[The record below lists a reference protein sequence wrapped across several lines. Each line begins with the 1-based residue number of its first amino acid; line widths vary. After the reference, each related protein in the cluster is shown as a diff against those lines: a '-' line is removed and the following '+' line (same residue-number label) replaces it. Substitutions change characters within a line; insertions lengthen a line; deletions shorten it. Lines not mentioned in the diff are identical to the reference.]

1 MVVPGGRAGR
11 RLREML
17 IQLAGARDWGIF
29 PPLIT
34 TAGNLPE
41 LLYMQKRPLASNL
54 TQHLAW
60 AEVLRTHDPVAL
72 RHLIARLPEADSVT
86 RWLPLGKLL
95 ANQHRVLAADSLNFD
110 DVLRHGA
117 TLSDF
122 QEHDRWQVMADV
134 RRRYLELLDQHEL
147 WDRQTARLFAI
158 DNQECRIDKTL
169 LLVGTVDLNRATRE
183 MLDQVADRV
192 TCLIF
197 APESAASRFDA
208 HGCLVADAW
217 QEVEIPVEPRHLM
230 RVELATQQGQA
241 AVFCLSDP
249 AAAVVGRSSGDAQR
263 SLAEQYSGEQ
273 ISIGVPDER
282 LVPSI
287 EGAFAAAGL
296 RTRYG
301 PGASI
306 QRSGVYRLLTSIKEY
321 LAGQETTAFASLV
334 RHPDAADWLAR
345 QIGPSSNWLAEL
357 DQFIV
362 GMLPA
367 EISSDSVR
375 RPEGV
380 SATVIEL
387 VAAVERWLAP
397 LTGIARAA
405 SGEVARLR
413 PLKTQ
418 TLKSWSELIGEVVAA
433 IFEGHSIDKRS
444 ASGRALMEL
453 AGALSGLDEIPD
465 PLQPQVTSVEA
476 IGLLLEQLGTTT
488 IPAEPDP
495 SAVELLGWLELP
507 LDDAPVLIVTS
518 VNETLVPETIN
529 EDLFL
534 PDRLRR
540 DLGLEDNRRRYAR
553 DAYALTL
560 MLHSREHLRL
570 LVPRMDS
577 EGNPLLP
584 SRLLMAVPLDELPG
598 RCDYLFAEADD
609 LPRVVPDESAGESIS
624 SAAAASSTRLDEP
637 TSSSPWYVPEARAGD
652 FQLTRISVTD
662 FRTYLQSPYDYYLQ
676 AVEGIEEIEAESNEL
691 TAFQFGLLAHEAL
704 KQFGSNPRHRD
715 LTNAVKLADAL
726 NLYLDQ
732 AIIEQLADPT
742 MPAVQLQ
749 LRQLRRRLERF
760 AIEQAQVRSE
770 GWEIT
775 YVEAQPESP
784 AQLVVDGVPVELR
797 GRIDRI
803 DYHPD
808 REIWRV
814 WDYKTGDKATDPDK
828 AHRKQ
833 DDWCDLQLPLYR
845 NICRELGIEG
855 PIELGYICLSKSPQE
870 AIFRVAPWTEE
881 QLRSADE
888 KADWVVRQIRRGI
901 FPRSEGYSSREWSP
915 SHAIHLLGVLD

>member
-1 MVVPGGRAGR
+1 
-11 RLREML
+11 ML
-17 IQLAGARDWGIF
+17 IQLAGSRDWGIF

-41 LLYMQKRPLASNL
+41 LLYTQKRPLASNL

-60 AEVLRTHDPVAL
+60 AEVLRTHDPAAL

-86 RWLPLGKLL
+86 RWLSLGKLL
-95 ANQHRVLAADSLNFD
+95 ANQHRVLAADSLSFD
-110 DVLRHGA
+110 DVLQHGA
-117 TLSDF
+117 TLPDF

-134 RRRYLELLDQHEL
+134 RRRYLELLDQHQL

-217 QEVEIPVEPRHLM
+217 QEVEIPVEPHHLM

-241 AVFCLSDP
+241 AVFCLSEP
-249 AAAVVGRSSGDAQR
+249 ARAVGGRSDGDVQR
-263 SLAEQYSGEQ
+263 SLADQYSGEQ

-306 QRSGVYRLLTSIKEY
+306 QLSGVYRLLTSVREY
-321 LAGQETTAFASLV
+321 LSRQEAAAFASLV
-334 RHPDAADWLAR
+334 RHPDVVDWLVS
-345 QIGPSSNWLAEL
+345 QIGPSSLWLAQL
-357 DQFIV
+357 DQFV
-362 GMLPA
+362 AGMLPA
-367 EISSDSVR
+367 EISSESVR
-375 RPEGV
+375 GPDGV
-380 SATVIEL
+380 SPKVIEL
-387 VAAVERWLAP
+387 VAAIERWLAP
-397 LTGIARAA
+397 LTGLAPAA
-405 SGEVARLR
+405 DGEAARLR
-413 PLKTQ
+413 PLKTL
-418 TLKSWSELIGEVVAA
+418 TLKAWNERLGGVVAA

-453 AGALSGLDEIPD
+453 AAALSGLDEIPD

-488 IPAEPDP
+488 IPADPDP

-577 EGNPLLP
+577 DGNPLLP
-584 SRLLMAVPLDELPG
+584 SRLLMAVPLDDLPA
-598 RCDYLFAEADD
+598 RCEYLFEEADD
-609 LPRVVPDESAGESIS
+609 LPRIAPDELAAESVGLTVVDS
-624 SAAAASSTRLDEP
+624 SRRLESTTVSP
-637 TSSSPWYVPEARAGD
+637 PWYVPGARAGD
-652 FQLTRISVTD
+652 FQLTSISVTD
-662 FRTYLQSPYDYYLQ
+662 FRTYLQSPYDYYLHV
-676 AVEGIEEIEAESNEL
+676 VERVQEVEAESNEL
-691 TAFQFGLLAHEAL
+691 NAFQFGLLAHEAL
-704 KQFGSNPRHRD
+704 KRFGANPQHRD
-715 LTNAVKLADAL
+715 LTNAIELAEVL
-726 NLYLDQ
+726 KIYLDQ
-732 AIIEQLADPT
+732 AVAEQLVYPT

-749 LRQLRRRLERF
+749 VRQLRRRLERF
-760 AIEQAQVRSE
+760 AIEQARVRSE
-770 GWEIT
+770 GWEIEW
-775 YVEAQPESP
+775 VEANPETP
-784 AQLVVDGVPVELR
+784 AQLVVDDVPVELR

-803 DYHPD
+803 DYHPE
-808 REIWRV
+808 REVWRV
-814 WDYKTGDKATDPDK
+814 WDYKTGDTVKDPEK

-845 NICRELGIEG
+845 HICRQLGIEG

-870 AIFRVAPWTEE
+870 EIFRVAAWTEE
-881 QLRSADE
+881 ELRSADE
-888 KADWVVRQIRRGI
+888 TAAWVVRQIRQGI
-901 FPRSEGYSSREWSP
+901 FPRSEGYSSRDWSP
-915 SHAIHLLGVLD
+915 SHAIHLHGVLD